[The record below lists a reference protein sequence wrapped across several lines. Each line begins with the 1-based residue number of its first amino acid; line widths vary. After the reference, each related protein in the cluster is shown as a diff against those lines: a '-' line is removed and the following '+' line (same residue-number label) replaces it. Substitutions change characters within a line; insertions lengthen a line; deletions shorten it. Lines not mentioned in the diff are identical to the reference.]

1 MVTKK
6 QVINYGGDALAGIVG
21 VIAFIGF
28 INPYVPNEYAGTLA
42 IIALFLTRGSTLLA
56 KLLEYLKS
64 EDSEILDELVFKE
77 EDDTVDSELKEAQ
90 VIAEE
95 PVVDDEGC

>member
-28 INPYVPNEYAGTLA
+28 INPYVPDEYAGTLA

-77 EDDTVDSELKEAQ
+77 DDTVDSELKEAQ